1 MQLALPWNSQV
12 GPELQHHYSSS
23 NTCIYWPLFD
33 SLNDWRIVSLTESGD
48 METLEEAKD
57 AALGDIAT

>member
-1 MQLALPWNSQV
+1 MQLALPWNFQV
-12 GPELQHHYSSS
+12 GPEQQCWYSSS

-33 SLNDWRIVSLTESGD
+33 GLNDWRIVSLMKSGD